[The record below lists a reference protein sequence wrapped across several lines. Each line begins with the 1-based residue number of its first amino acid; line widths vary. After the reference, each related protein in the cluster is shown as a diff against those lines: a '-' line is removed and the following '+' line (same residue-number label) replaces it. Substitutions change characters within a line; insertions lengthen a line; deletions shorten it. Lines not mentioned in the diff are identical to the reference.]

1 MGCVFLLLC
10 SFSLSALTLE
20 QLQQQLMTQKIL
32 RGDFTQLKTLQMF
45 NQPLVSEGS
54 FLLSHQQG
62 LIWQQNTPF
71 PVALVLAKDKLSQR
85 FEGQASEIVEAKD
98 NPMVFYFSH
107 LFLSLF
113 KGDLTALD
121 SQFTMALSSDDKDEW
136 LLHLTPKQA
145 PLNKVFESIQIN
157 GGTEIK
163 TLTLLELNGDSS
175 VIQFSHINQQQT
187 PLTQQEQ
194 DAFKF

>member
-32 RGDFTQLKTLQMF
+32 RGDFMQLKTLQMF

-85 FEGQASEIVEAKD
+85 FRRAS
-98 NPMVFYFSH
+98 
-107 LFLSLF
+107 
-113 KGDLTALD
+113 T
-121 SQFTMALSSDDKDEW
+121 
-136 LLHLTPKQA
+136 
-145 PLNKVFESIQIN
+145 
-157 GGTEIK
+157 
-163 TLTLLELNGDSS
+163 
-175 VIQFSHINQQQT
+175 
-187 PLTQQEQ
+187 
-194 DAFKF
+194 